1 MNLSSEGIFYRG
13 GRECEK
19 AGGRIISI
27 HSRNALS
34 QVLSI
39 LKKYPNCAKPILHW
53 FSGTISELKEA
64 ITIGCFFSVNP
75 VMISTKKG
83 RDLTSRIPQRLI
95 LPESD
100 GPFASRKG
108 YPRMPWDAMDVAHD
122 PSELWSVP
130 GQTVEETLLKN
141 LNSLEVIS

>member
-1 MNLSSEGIFYRG
+1 MLFQRQSGDDFN
-13 GRECEK
+13 EK
-19 AGGRIISI
+19 GKRF
-27 HSRNALS
+27 NF
-34 QVLSI
+34 QDT
-39 LKKYPNCAKPILHW
+39 AKID
-53 FSGTISELKEA
+53 
-64 ITIGCFFSVNP
+64 IT
-75 VMISTKKG
+75 
-83 RDLTSRIPQRLI
+83 
-95 LPESD
+95 ESD